1 MVSHISCIS
10 SYVKQYFKKGN
21 SQLFR
26 VRVLEDVEVGG
37 MRLSVPVL
45 FDRKKLFVEPVTSLY
60 LTSLVRGERG
70 RDAVALTTA
79 EAHAST
85 LCQLINEVE
94 KDPFI
99 EHWKD
104 LTDEQMNIYLE
115 IVLLQN
121 KGVSANTVLQYIERL
136 KSFFDWCVENSWFPR
151 ERGFSWQLSPGVMR
165 DIKRHKSQA
174 GSLDPFDLPKKYI
187 DEQDFIDLQGYKEAG
202 SEFEQERDGLILDLG
217 YYSGFRAAETID
229 PDNLSIKKI
238 LAAIELSE
246 KQGKAGIEINIIG
259 KGSKGGKTREIYIPE
274 PIKNKIL
281 RFIRG
286 AHHRATKGST
296 DLLICKRDGGPIKTR
311 SHASKVFNKAKK
323 NLIKS
328 GKKQHLKRWS
338 LSDDKVFHCL
348 RHSYATNLASWCYDN
363 DKAYQLV
370 QDRLGHSEFSTTK
383 IYIHFSAL
391 LRGDTKTAN
400 EYIEQAPPHLRDI
413 IRSDFND

>member
-1 MVSHISCIS
+1 
-10 SYVKQYFKKGN
+10 
-21 SQLFR
+21 
-26 VRVLEDVEVGG
+26 
-37 MRLSVPVL
+37 VL
-45 FDRKKLFVEPVTSLY
+45 FDRKLLFVEPVTSLY
-60 LTSLVRGERG
+60 LTALVRGEKG
-70 RDAVALTTA
+70 RDAVSLATA
-79 EAHAST
+79 EAHAFT
-85 LCQLINEVE
+85 LCQLINEID

-104 LTDEQMNIYLE
+104 ITDEQMNVYLE

-121 KGVSANTVLQYIERL
+121 KGVSPNTVHQYIERL
-136 KSFFDWCVENSWFPR
+136 KSFFGWCVDNSWFPR

-174 GSLDPFDLPKKYI
+174 RSLDPFNLPKKYI
-187 DEQDFIDLQGYKEAG
+187 EEHDFVALQGYKVAG

-217 YYSGFRAAETID
+217 YYSGFRAAETTD

-238 LAAIELSE
+238 LAAIESTE
-246 KQGKAGIEINIIG
+246 KLGKAGIEINIIG
-259 KGSKGGKTREIYIPE
+259 KGANGGKTRETYIPE
-274 PIKNKIL
+274 QIKNKIL

-286 AHHRATKGST
+286 SHLRATKGNT
-296 DLLICKRDGGPIKTR
+296 NILICKRDGTPIRTR

-328 GKKQHLKRWS
+328 GNKQHHKRWT
-338 LSDDKVFHCL
+338 LSDRKVFHCL

-363 DKAYQLV
+363 DKTYQLV
-370 QDRLGHSEFSTTK
+370 QDRLGHSDFSTTK

-400 EYIEQAPPHLRDI
+400 EYIEQMPAHLRDI
-413 IRSDFND
+413 IRRDFDA